1 MDASCSSS
9 DTNKVDPT
17 DAITLP
23 IPMNVPTP
31 ILQLVPVLRRLRR
44 LNTLL
49 VFSR

>member
-1 MDASCSSS
+1 MLVAPVPMR
-9 DTNKVDPT
+9 TKVDPT

-23 IPMNVPTP
+23 IPINVPTP